1 MTVTIQSGIAAWRF
15 PSRETTGSGRC
26 AGLPTASGA
35 SPAPG
40 SQRGSD
46 RFQLVRL
53 CSFTQPEF
61 PKAQPLAS
69 RERTDRDCCHSFGGS
84 MRKPQTPAKEV
95 WGYRL
100 SLVKGVVS
108 VRDGSLTLTIIPLSR
123 GMFLPILHLVSFG
136 ARERL
141 GRVGRLRL
149 RHDVR
154 PQPTVSRSSKLKNFA
169 GRPSSSQNFIG
180 AAVSNSFVLSEVYSV
195 MRRVMPHSLPVRKS
209 SIC

>member
-1 MTVTIQSGIAAWRF
+1 
-15 PSRETTGSGRC
+15 
-26 AGLPTASGA
+26 
-35 SPAPG
+35 
-40 SQRGSD
+40 
-46 RFQLVRL
+46 
-53 CSFTQPEF
+53 
-61 PKAQPLAS
+61 
-69 RERTDRDCCHSFGGS
+69 

-141 GRVGRLRL
+141 GRVGSLRL

-154 PQPTVSRSSKLKNFA
+154 PQPTVRQIVEVEELR
-169 GRPSSSQNFIG
+169 GPPSSNQI
-180 AAVSNSFVLSEVYSV
+180 
-195 MRRVMPHSLPVRKS
+195 
-209 SIC
+209 